1 MKAVVYSK
9 ENCMYCVLAKNL
21 LESKQVEFE
30 EIDAPSHLTEMMDA
44 IKAAGSQPPRTVP
57 QIFLEGKH
65 IGGYSELARLFR
77 VQT

>member
-1 MKAVVYSK
+1 MKAIVYGK

-21 LESKQVEFE
+21 LEDRGVDFE
-30 EIDAPSHLTEMMDA
+30 VIDAPTHMTEMMDA

>member
-1 MKAVVYSK
+1 MKAIVYGK
-9 ENCMYCVLAKNL
+9 DNCMYCVLAKSL
-21 LESKQVEFE
+21 LEDRGVEFE
-30 EIDAPSHLTEMMDA
+30 EIDAPTHLPEMMAA
-44 IKAAGSQPPRTVP
+44 IKAAGSTPPRTVP